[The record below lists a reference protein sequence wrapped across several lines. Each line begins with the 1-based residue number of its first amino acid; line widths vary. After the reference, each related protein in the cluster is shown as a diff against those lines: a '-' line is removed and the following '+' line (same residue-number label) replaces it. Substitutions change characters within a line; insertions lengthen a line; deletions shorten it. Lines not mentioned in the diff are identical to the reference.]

1 MSGVPWLREAGE
13 GHGLPRARPLCRVA
27 DVMRSE
33 RDVCGAFPPVFA
45 ANDLAEATSAVD
57 HFIVSQKARFAAARA
72 VTTLEVTRW

>member
-33 RDVCGAFPPVFA
+33 RDVCGAFPPVFPRQSS
-45 ANDLAEATSAVD
+45 DPLTILSSA
-57 HFIVSQKARFAAARA
+57 SQKACFACASQRER
-72 VTTLEVTRW
+72 LQYLN